1 MNKKRDRIVFL
12 KVWEHSEDLHPKRRT
27 DSDKLIEQWD
37 GDWEE
42 IPDEDIWEDG
52 EITQKQV
59 SQKIL
64 NNFYSGQWKLIRE
77 IK

>member
-1 MNKKRDRIVFL
+1 MNKK
-12 KVWEHSEDLHPKRRT
+12 KYHEYYTRRKQEKGT
-27 DSDKLIEQWD
+27 LD
-37 GDWEE
+37 GFNVDNWEE

-52 EITQKQV
+52 KITQKQV

-64 NNFYSGQWKLIRE
+64 NKFYSGQWKLIRE

>member
-1 MNKKRDRIVFL
+1 MNNK
-12 KVWEHSEDLHPKRRT
+12 EYSEYYTRRKQEKGT
-27 DSDKLIEQWD
+27 LD
-37 GDWEE
+37 GFNVDNWEE

-52 EITQKQV
+52 KITQKQV

-64 NNFYSGQWKLIRE
+64 NKFYSGQWKLIRE

>member
-1 MNKKRDRIVFL
+1 MNKKEYR
-12 KVWEHSEDLHPKRRT
+12 EYYTRRKQEKGT
-27 DSDKLIEQWD
+27 LD
-37 GDWEE
+37 GFNVDNWEE

>member
-1 MNKKRDRIVFL
+1 MKERKLNNKIYH
-12 KVWEHSEDLHPKRRT
+12 EYYTRRNQEKGT
-27 DSDKLIEQWD
+27 LD
-37 GDWEE
+37 GFNVDNWEE

>member
-1 MNKKRDRIVFL
+1 MSKEYR
-12 KVWEHSEDLHPKRRT
+12 EYYTRRKQEKGT
-27 DSDKLIEQWD
+27 LD
-37 GDWEE
+37 GFNVDNWEE

-64 NNFYSGQWKLIRE
+64 NKFYSGQWKLIRE